1 MVRKIALCLLAAVIL
16 AGVSAPIAHA
26 QTGSRQSVSLNLG
39 YFTTPPEDARKSD
52 DVLVQNLNFLL
63 FDLDDFN
70 GAMVGADY
78 LLGLGEYLEAGVG
91 VAYRRRTVP
100 SGYAD
105 FVDSDGTEIFQELKL
120 RVTPVTLSMRFLPF
134 GHRNRVQPYVGAGL
148 GIFTWRYAETGEFV
162 DFRDGSIFRAS
173 YVDTGT
179 DTGLVVVG
187 GVRAH
192 IGVMFGAG
200 FELQYHD
207 AQGSLDPEVGFF
219 GDHVNVGGW
228 LSQATFRIRF

>member
-1 MVRKIALCLLAAVIL
+1 MVRKVALCLVAAAIL
-16 AGVSAPIAHA
+16 ASGSAPNAQA
-26 QTGSRQSVSLNLG
+26 QTRSRQSVSINLG
-39 YFTTPPEDARKSD
+39 YFATPAEDARTSG
-52 DVLVQNLNFLL
+52 DVLVENLNFLL
-63 FDLDDFN
+63 FDLDEFN

-78 LLGLGEYLEAGVG
+78 LLGLGEYLEAGAG
-91 VAYRRRTVP
+91 IAYRRQTVP
-100 SGYAD
+100 SVYAEL
-105 FVDSDGTEIFQELKL
+105 VDSDGTEIYQELKL

-148 GIFTWRYAETGEFV
+148 GIFNWRYAETGEFV

-179 DTGLVVVG
+179 DTGLVVVA

-200 FELQYHD
+200 FELQYQD
-207 AQGSLDPEVGFF
+207 AQGSLDPNVGFF

-228 LSQATFRIRF
+228 LSQATFRVRF